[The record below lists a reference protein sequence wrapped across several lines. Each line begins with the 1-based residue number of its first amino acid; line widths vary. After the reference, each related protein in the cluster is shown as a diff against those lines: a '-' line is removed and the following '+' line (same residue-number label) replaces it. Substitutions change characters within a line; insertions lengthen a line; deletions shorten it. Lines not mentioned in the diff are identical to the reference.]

1 MQDFTTTWPELIPF
15 IFLFVLAGILVAAF
29 VIFRERPSAEVVTL
43 DRWRRW
49 ARRTAVIQV
58 ACFLVYPMF
67 ICGCHFHAE
76 AIPAGLV
83 PVVWGFYTYF
93 CYRTRGEHWVG
104 LVGGALSVF
113 WLYFT
118 WDSNISFAFTR

>member
-1 MQDFTTTWPELIPF
+1 MSDFFTAWPELIPF
-15 IFLFVLAGILVAAF
+15 GILFVLAAILVSALM
-29 VIFRERPSAEVVTL
+29 IFRERPSAEGVAL
-43 DRWRRW
+43 SRWRGW

-58 ACFLVYPMF
+58 VCLLVYPMF

-83 PVVWGFYTYF
+83 PVAWGFYTYF
-93 CYRTRGEHWVG
+93 CYRTRGEHLVG
-104 LVGGALSVF
+104 LIGGALSIF

-118 WDSNISFAFTR
+118 WDSNIKFAFTR